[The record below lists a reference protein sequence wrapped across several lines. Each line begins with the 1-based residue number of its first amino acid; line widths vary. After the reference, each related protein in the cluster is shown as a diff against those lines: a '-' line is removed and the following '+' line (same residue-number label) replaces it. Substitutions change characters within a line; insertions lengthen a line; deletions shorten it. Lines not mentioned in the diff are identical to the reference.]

1 MKVVLRSSGVREKE
15 GRWPSLYSSVMLE
28 VTSNL
33 NPFLCTNVEFASL
46 ISCLLL
52 MKWVP
57 SNLVFLVSYG
67 TRLKD

>member
-33 NPFLCTNVEFASL
+33 NPFLCANVEFASL
-46 ISCLLL
+46 IS
-52 MKWVP
+52 WVP